1 MSSVFAGFV
10 SPTPLG
16 RAGFRLPSTVTV
28 QSGLLTVCDRRGSSQ
43 VDKCSVTTLAQWWAR
58 RGRKWEHPGVPVVHL
73 EVASVSLPRQLPAA
87 LACAALAVV
96 LAGCG
101 AGGSGNGSPAAPT
114 SAGAAASSAL
124 PTPTKDDALAAK
136 VPQSVS
142 ADGKLVFGTDASY
155 PPNEFTAPDGTTI
168 VGMDVDLG
176 TAVAQK
182 LGLTAEFQNSAF
194 PGIIPGIQGGKY
206 ELGMSS
212 FTINPERL
220 QTVDMVSY
228 FSAGTSM
235 AVKAGNPDNIN
246 PDDLCG
252 KAVGVQAGTVQVDD
266 IAARNQKCTAAG
278 KPAIQ
283 VTELQAQTDVTL
295 ALTANRIVAMLADS
309 PVVDYAVK
317 TTEGAIEV
325 VGQTYDTAPYGIV
338 LNKGQTDFA
347 QAVQGAVQSLMQDG
361 TYLQILDKYGVAKG
375 AIPTS
380 EINPTS

>member
-1 MSSVFAGFV
+1 
-10 SPTPLG
+10 
-16 RAGFRLPSTVTV
+16 VT
-28 QSGLLTVCDRRGSSQ
+28 LC
-43 VDKCSVTTLAQWWAR
+43 TTL
-58 RGRKWEHPGVPVVHL
+58 
-73 EVASVSLPRQLPAA
+73 VA
-87 LACAALAVV
+87 V

-101 AGGSGNGSPAAPT
+101 AAGSGAAPT
-114 SAGAAASSAL
+114 SAGAAPSSAA
-124 PTPTKDDALAAK
+124 PAVTKDAALAAK
-136 VPQSVS
+136 VPQAIA
-142 ADGKLVFGTDASY
+142 ADGKLVVGSDASY
-155 PPNEFTAPDGTTI
+155 APNEFFAPDNNTVI

-212 FTINPERL
+212 FSINPERV

-228 FSAGTSM
+228 FSAGTSIG
-235 AVKAGNPDNIN
+235 VKSGNPDNIN

-266 IAARNQKCTAAG
+266 IAARNQKCTAEG

-309 PVVDYAVK
+309 PVVDYAIK
-317 TTEGAIEV
+317 TTDGGIEAI
-325 VGQTYDTAPYGIV
+325 GTPYDTAPYGIA

-347 QAVQGAVQSLMQDG
+347 QAVQGAVQSMMEDG
-361 TYLQILDKYGVAKG
+361 TYLTILDKYGVSNG
-375 AIPTS
+375 AIPS
-380 EINPTS
+380 AEVNPSV

>member
-1 MSSVFAGFV
+1 M
-10 SPTPLG
+10 
-16 RAGFRLPSTVTV
+16 
-28 QSGLLTVCDRRGSSQ
+28 
-43 VDKCSVTTLAQWWAR
+43 
-58 RGRKWEHPGVPVVHL
+58 
-73 EVASVSLPRQLPAA
+73 SLPRTLPAA
-87 LACAALAVV
+87 LACAALTVV

-101 AGGSGNGSPAAPT
+101 AGGDGSGSSAAPT
-114 SAGAAASSAL
+114 SAGAAASSAV
-124 PTPTKDDALAAK
+124 PTPAKDEALAAK
-136 VPQSVS
+136 VPQSIA

-155 PPNEFTAPDGTTI
+155 PPNEFTDADGTTI

-176 TAVAQK
+176 TAVAAK

-235 AVKAGNPDNIN
+235 AVKSGNPDGIN

-266 IAARNQKCTAAG
+266 IATRNSKCAAEG

-295 ALTANRIVAMLADS
+295 ALTANRIVAFLADS

-317 TTEGAIEV
+317 TTEGAVET
-325 VGQTYDTAPYGIV
+325 VGQTYDTAPYGIA

-347 QAVQGAVQSLMQDG
+347 QAVQGAVAALQEDG
-361 TYLQILDKYGVAKG
+361 TYLSILDKYGVANG
-375 AIPTS
+375 AIPTA
-380 EINPTS
+380 EINPSV